1 MCTIAFLDTGE
12 GMKTAP
18 AMAAKCNV
26 AQDNIPNILS
36 KTIPT
41 TKADCNASQDSV
53 TTLSIKRPTGAT
65 VFDAYTK
72 QLPATTNYATNEH

>member
-36 KTIPT
+36 KTTPT
-41 TKADCNASQDSV
+41 MEVDCNVTQDSV
-53 TTLSIKRPTGAT
+53 TTLSIKRPTRAT
-65 VFDAYTK
+65 VFDTYTK
-72 QLPATTNYATNEH
+72 QLPRHN